1 MAWLTTS
8 KIARKAGHVQTAYS
22 AILQAMALHAPFT
35 FVQQAKLMRA
45 NGQPLKALS
54 ELENIL
60 PTLRLDST
68 MVGLSGQPIQ
78 LDEDPVQSRES
89 VALAKVSPTCNLMLK
104 QYLIRIIRLCP
115 SLLGGLS
122 KPSDSKP
129 MTSSSVSCK
138 LSGWRPS
145 KHMFLEVTRSSSLA
159 APSPTPQT
167 RKPILPFG
175 TLL

>member
-68 MVGLSGQPIQ
+68 TVCLSGRPIP
-78 LDEDPVQSRES
+78 LDEDPVQGRES
-89 VALAKVSPTCNLMLK
+89 SALAKVSA
-104 QYLIRIIRLCP
+104 
-115 SLLGGLS
+115 
-122 KPSDSKP
+122 DS
-129 MTSSSVSCK
+129 
-138 LSGWRPS
+138 
-145 KHMFLEVTRSSSLA
+145 
-159 APSPTPQT
+159 
-167 RKPILPFG
+167 
-175 TLL
+175 